1 MCTVSPEPNRF
12 ICIFP
17 PRMNGPCLLRP
28 MEGPFDRVAVYLGR
42 FFADW
47 AEGGRRLDEETVWSG
62 RRSSMREQATAVR
75 ISLYDNI
82 PINAM
87 IKEAFPSID
96 RGRGTKA
103 DPRLFK

>member
-1 MCTVSPEPNRF
+1 MGSACAAAPA
-12 ICIFP
+12 
-17 PRMNGPCLLRP
+17 
-28 MEGPFDRVAVYLGR
+28 GPFDRVAVYLGR

-47 AEGGRRLDEETVWSG
+47 AEGVGDWTRRG
-62 RRSSMREQATAVR
+62 SSIPIEVREQTTAAR

-87 IKEAFPSID
+87 IEEAFPSID
-96 RGRGTKA
+96 RGRGTIQGRHPCP